1 MRKFLFLALIPFIF
15 SCGTHSD
22 EDNVIARV
30 GKSILT
36 QKDLEKMMP
45 ETRENLPVSDDLVDA
60 VVSNWVRKEMLYQK
74 AKEYHFD
81 RDEYLRIKVDNYLRD
96 LTIDSY
102 VRYILQNNLKI
113 AETEIDDYYAGNKNS
128 FVRDKDE
135 AKISHAV
142 VKNFD
147 EALKIKSTLLARNSD
162 ELDKLFKKYPFET
175 KVVRRGESLAELDKI
190 IFTAGVPNQVYGPI
204 ASDYG
209 FHIVEILAIYKAGSI
224 RPEEEV
230 RDEIIQRLTEQ
241 KIQEEYNQ
249 HVDSLLLKVNYEINQ
264 KNISKFLG
272 KE

>member
-1 MRKFLFLALIPFIF
+1 VQKLLLLVLIPVMF
-15 SCGTHSD
+15 SCGTHRD

-30 GKSILT
+30 GKSVLT
-36 QKDLEKMMP
+36 QNDLQKMIP
-45 ETRENLPVSDDLVDA
+45 ENRENPPVSDNVVNSLV
-60 VVSNWVRKEMLYQK
+60 SSWVRKEMLYQK

-81 RDEYLRIKVDNYLRD
+81 RDEYLRVKVDNYLRD

-102 VRYILQNNLKI
+102 VRYILQNYLKI
-113 AETEIDDYYAGNKNS
+113 AETEIDNYYAVNKSS

-147 EALKIKSTLLARNSD
+147 EALKIKSALLAKNSD

-175 KVVRRGESLAELDKI
+175 KVIRRGESLAELDKT
-190 IFTAGVPNQVYGPI
+190 IFTSSPKQVYGPI

-209 FHIVEILAIYKAGSI
+209 FHIVEILAIYRAGAI

-241 KIQEEYNQ
+241 KIQEEYSQ
-249 HVDSLLLKVNYEINQ
+249 QVDSLLSTISYEINQ

>member
-1 MRKFLFLALIPFIF
+1 MRKLLLLVLIPFLF

-30 GKSILT
+30 GKSALT
-36 QKDLEKMMP
+36 QKDLQKMIP
-45 ETRENLPVSDDLVDA
+45 ETRDLLSVNENFINA

-81 RDEYLRIKVDNYLRD
+81 RDEYLRVKVDHFLRD

-102 VRYILQNNLKI
+102 VRYLLQNNIKI
-113 AETEIDDYYAGNKNS
+113 AETEIVDYYSLNKTS

-147 EALKIKSTLLARNSD
+147 EALKIKSTLVARNSD
-162 ELDKLFKKYPFET
+162 ELDKLFTKYPFET
-175 KVVRRGESLAELDKI
+175 KVIRRGESLEELDKT
-190 IFTAGVPNQVYGPI
+190 IFSGGPKQVCGPI

-209 FHIVEILAIYKAGSI
+209 FHIVEVLAINKAGTI
-224 RPEEEV
+224 RPVEEV

-241 KIQEEYNQ
+241 KIQEEYSQYVN
-249 HVDSLLLKVNYEINQ
+249 SLLSTVNYEINQ